1 MAAPAPDR
9 SRALLELIRDVTSTL
24 DLQAVLDRSLAA
36 IRQLID
42 FDGGSIQL
50 IDGGALRMVAAD
62 PPAPPEA
69 FQFRLPVGEGFG
81 GRVAATGEVVY
92 SPDATIDERAHPEGR
107 RRASTAGVRSYFAAP
122 LISQGRPIGV
132 IQIDS
137 FTVDAFPPDRQEAV
151 LAFLPSVS
159 AAVQNALLFS
169 RERDALQ
176 RQQQTDRLKHDFL
189 AVISHELRTPLTA
202 ILGFAATLASRA
214 RSLDPEM
221 VVQMAARIERAGL
234 RLGVL
239 MDDLLDLSKIERG
252 ELEVLRSPTAL
263 HGIVERVMTERA
275 GRADRVTVVLDDDLP
290 AVLADAHRVY
300 QVLTKLLD
308 NALKFSADDAEVRIE
323 GRRIDAHRVGL
334 AVVDRGPGIAEG
346 DVERLFEPFLQI
358 EDPMTRT
365 FGGMGTGLYLA
376 REICAAIGGT
386 LEVEST
392 VGEGSRFTMVLPV
405 SPVRP
410 VTDAEA
416 S

>member
-36 IRQLID
+36 IRQLIY

-107 RRASTAGVRSYFAAP
+107 QRASTAGVRSYFAAP

-132 IQIDS
+132 MQIDS

-159 AAVQNALLFS
+159 AAVQNALLFG
-169 RERDALQ
+169 REREALQ
-176 RQQQTDRLKHDFL
+176 RQQETDRLKHDFL

-202 ILGFAATLASRA
+202 ILGFAGTLASRA
-214 RSLDPEM
+214 RMLDAEM

-263 HGIVERVMTERA
+263 RGIVERVMTERA

-290 AVLADAHRVY
+290 AVLADAHRVH

-308 NALKFSADDAEVRIE
+308 NALKFSPDDAGVRIE
-323 GRRIDAHRVGL
+323 GHRIDAHRVGL
-334 AVVDRGPGIAEG
+334 AVVDRGPGIAEV